1 MRGGAVNV
9 GGTIAIRA
17 TASAGESTHV
27 VNMLAVVNGRVD
39 P

>member
-17 TASAGESTHV
+17 TASTGESTYV
-27 VNMLAVVNGRVD
+27 VIMPAMVNGHVD